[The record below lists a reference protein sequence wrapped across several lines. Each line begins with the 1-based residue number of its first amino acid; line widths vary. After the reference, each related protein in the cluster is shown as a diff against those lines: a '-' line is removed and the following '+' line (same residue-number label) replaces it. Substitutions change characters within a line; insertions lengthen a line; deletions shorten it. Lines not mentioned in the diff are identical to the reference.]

1 MARPKL
7 IQTALYFASFV
18 LLGGTFAIVGPTL
31 SSLAAHAQVGL
42 AEISIVFTAHATGY
56 LAGSL
61 LSGRVFDRMRGHPIL
76 AVSLLCI
83 TAIMVAMPLLKALWL
98 LVAVLFLLGMVGSSI
113 DVGGNTM
120 LVWTHGR
127 SVGPFMNALHLMF
140 GVGGLLSP
148 LLVSLAFRT
157 QGDVHAAYWVLA
169 ALAVPIALFAARVP
183 SPAHGDADARRDL
196 GQTRNTPLVL
206 LLVLF
211 FFTIVAAESG
221 VSGWLS
227 TYAMRFGASEVT
239 AALVTSAFWGAFTL
253 GRVLAIP
260 IAMRATPERMLVG
273 GVVIALVGMG
283 LLVAGGG
290 AMPTTW
296 AGAIAAG
303 LGIASL
309 FATGIAYAEGHME
322 ISGSVTSF
330 FLGGGSVG
338 SMVMPLIIG
347 SAFERYG
354 PQALP
359 VIMLAVLGLGA
370 LTLFATFRVAQAAP
384 VRPRAADV

>member
-7 IQTALYFASFV
+7 VQTALYFASFV

-42 AEISIVFTAHATGY
+42 SEISIVFTAHATGY
-56 LAGSL
+56 LVGSL
-61 LSGRVFDRMRGHPIL
+61 LSGRVFDRARGHPIL

-83 TAIMVAMPLLKALWL
+83 TAIMVAMPLLTALWL
-98 LVAVLFLLGMVGSSI
+98 LVVLLFLLGMVGSSI

-157 QGDVHAAYWVLA
+157 QGDVHVAYWVLA
-169 ALAVPIALFAARVP
+169 ALAVPIALIALRVP
-183 SPAHGDADARRDL
+183 SPSHGDAETRTELA
-196 GQTRNTPLVL
+196 QTRNTPLVV

-211 FFTIVAAESG
+211 FFTIVAVESG

-227 TYAMRFGASEVT
+227 TYATRYGASEIT

-260 IAMRATPERMLVG
+260 IAMRAKPERMLVA
-273 GVVIALVGMG
+273 GVSIALLGMG
-283 LLVAGGG
+283 LLIVGGG
-290 AMPTTW
+290 AMSMSW

-309 FATGIAYAEGHME
+309 FATSIAYAESRME

-338 SMVMPLIIG
+338 SMLMPLIIG
-347 SAFERYG
+347 SAFERFG
-354 PQALP
+354 PQSLP
-359 VIMLAVLGLGA
+359 VIMMAVLGLGM
-370 LTLFATFRVAQAAP
+370 LTLIATFRVAHVAT
-384 VRPRAADV
+384 VRPLAADV

>member
-7 IQTALYFASFV
+7 VQTVLYFASFV

-42 AEISIVFTAHATGY
+42 VEISIVFTAHATGY
-56 LAGSL
+56 LVGSL

-76 AVSLLCI
+76 AFSLLCVS
-83 TAIMVAMPLLKALWL
+83 AIMVAMPLLKALWL
-98 LVAVLFLLGMVGSSI
+98 LVAVRFLLGMVGSSI

-157 QGDVHAAYWVLA
+157 QGDAHAAYWALA
-169 ALAVPIALFAARVP
+169 ALAAPIALFALRVP
-183 SPAHGDADARRDL
+183 SPAHGDAVARREVA
-196 GQTRNTPLVL
+196 QARNTPLVL

-211 FFTIVAAESG
+211 FFVIVAAESG

-227 TYAMRFGASEVT
+227 TYAARYGASEVA

-273 GVVIALVGMG
+273 GVAIALVGMG
-283 LLVAGGG
+283 LLIAGGG
-290 AMPTTW
+290 AMSMTW

-309 FATGIAYAEGHME
+309 FATGIAYAESRME

-338 SMVMPLIIG
+338 SMLMPLLIG

-354 PQALP
+354 PQSLP

-370 LTLFATFRVAQAAP
+370 LTLFATFRVALAATMH
-384 VRPRAADV
+384 PRAADM